1 MKRRTV
7 GAVQVAV
14 GLLGVLGSTAGWAA
28 EPYQMDEMLVTSTR
42 LEVPLNEVGSSMTV
56 ITGKELEQQQKRTVL
71 DALRSVPGLDV
82 VQQGGSGGVTSVFMR
97 GANSVHTLVVI
108 DGVEMNDPMAGGRYY
123 DFAHLTTD
131 NIERIEVLRGAQ
143 STLYGSDAIGGVIN
157 IITKRGSST
166 PTGFLSAEGG
176 TRYTTTERAAL
187 SGSTKLFNFSL
198 GASRTDSSGI
208 SAASQSQGNREKD
221 GYGNGN
227 VSARIGITPTDNFD
241 LDAIIRYTDSRSELD
256 NGGGAG
262 MDDPNYSS
270 RVKQVYF
277 RGQGTLNLFSDRW
290 EQKLGVSLAD
300 HTYRDENGIDA
311 THPSDLSRSSWHGQT
326 LKVDWNNV
334 VKLCS
339 VSTVAAGVEWKEENG
354 NSDYYSESMWGP
366 YSSSFADKLARTI
379 GGYFQNR
386 ISLWN
391 AWFTTVGLRV
401 DDFSSY
407 DTRVTYQATS
417 RYSIA
422 ATGTSFKGSFGT
434 GFKSPSLYQL
444 YSPYGDQNLNPEKSF
459 SWDAGIEQVIT
470 PLKLTIGAIYFNN
483 RFRNLIDYDW
493 SISKYGN
500 VGRASSEGV
509 ELTAKVRPI
518 DELTI
523 SAGYTFTQTEDKST
537 GLELLRRPKQKVS
550 ANIDYSNKRVALG
563 VGFTYA
569 GARFDNYYDSATYST
584 TRVTLKD
591 YPLFNLSASYNVT
604 DQIQLFGRIENLF
617 DQRYETIYG
626 YGNPGFSTYGG
637 VKVSL

>member
-1 MKRRTV
+1 MKCRIV
-7 GAVQVAV
+7 GAVPVAV
-14 GLLGVLGSTAGWAA
+14 GLWGIMGSMACWAA
-28 EPYQMDEMLVTSTR
+28 EPYMMDEMLVTSTR
-42 LEVPLNEVGSSMTV
+42 LEVPLNEVGGTMTV

-157 IITKRGSST
+157 IITKRGNGT

-176 TRYTTTERAAL
+176 SRYTTTERAAL

-208 SAASQSQGNREKD
+208 SAASQSKGNREKD

-256 NGGGAG
+256 NGGGTG

-277 RGQGTLNLFSDRW
+277 RGQGTLNLFSDQW

-300 HTYRDENGIDA
+300 HTYRDENGNDA

-366 YSSSFADKLARTI
+366 LSSSFADKSARTI

-417 RYSIA
+417 RYSIV

-444 YSPYGDQNLNPEKSF
+444 YSPYGDQNLNPEKSI

-470 PLKLTIGAIYFNN
+470 PLKLTIGATYFNN

-550 ANIDYSNKRVALG
+550 AHIDYSNKQVALG

-591 YPLFNLSASYNVT
+591 YPVVNLSASYNVT
-604 DQIQLFGRIENLF
+604 DQIQLFGRIDNLL
-617 DQRYETIYG
+617 DRQYEEVYG
-626 YGNPGFSTYGG
+626 YGEMGISAYGG